1 MKRGVIWTLLL
12 LANVVLETVIIA
24 RYLPVVFRPDTVVA
38 AITVIA
44 LVYPGPAAGF
54 YGAAAGLVMDVL
66 LSPAVGA
73 QALAYFLTALIV
85 GFFSGKYYAKNWLF
99 SAAAAFGARV
109 VKEILLVLIVIPFGV
124 RTAFFS
130 AITPM
135 LVSAALT
142 ALICAPVY
150 FLKRRSS
157 SAKMRRA
164 RYE

>member
-85 GFFSGKYYAKNWLF
+85 GFFPASITRKTG
-99 SAAAAFGARV
+99 
-109 VKEILLVLIVIPFGV
+109 
-124 RTAFFS
+124 FFS
-130 AITPM
+130 
-135 LVSAALT
+135 
-142 ALICAPVY
+142 
-150 FLKRRSS
+150 RRGI
-157 SAKMRRA
+157 RRA
-164 RYE
+164 RCEGNSAGFDRHSLWG